1 MIFLNNK
8 LVKRKDAVV
17 SVFDHG
23 FLYGDGIYETF
34 RVYDGVVFM
43 LQEHLERLFESAE
56 LIGLDIQKSRAA
68 IKKALYATL
77 QANQL
82 EQATIRLTVSRG
94 EGPLGLDPALCSKP
108 TFVIMVNPF
117 KPYPAKFRRRGIALT
132 VAGTRRNYQG
142 ALDPRIKSLNFL
154 NNILAKRESIEK
166 GTNEAIMLNHRG
178 FLTEGTVSNL
188 FFTKNG
194 VLYTPSMK
202 TGILGGITR
211 KIIIGHAQ
219 ASGIQVKEGGY
230 GPEALMSA
238 DEVFI
243 SNTSMEVMPVRSV
256 DDHTMPSS
264 PGSMTKLLAAEYR
277 KFLRKYKRNHTL

>member
-8 LVKRKDAVV
+8 LVKRKDALV

-43 LQEHLERLFESAE
+43 LQEHLERLFESAS

-68 IKKALYATL
+68 IKKAVYETL
-77 QANQL
+77 QANKL
-82 EQATIRLTVSRG
+82 DEATIRLTVSRG
-94 EGPLGLDPALCSKP
+94 VGPLGLDPALCKKP

-117 KPYPAKFRRRGIALT
+117 KPYPSKFRRKGIALT
-132 VAGTRRNYQG
+132 VARTRRNYQG

-154 NNILAKRESIEK
+154 NNILAKRESIAR

-178 FLTEGTVSNL
+178 HLTEGTVSNL
-188 FFTKNG
+188 FFVRGG

-202 TGILGGITR
+202 TGILEGITR
-211 KIIIGHAQ
+211 KIIIGLAT
-219 ASGIQVKEGGY
+219 ASGIKVKEGGY
-230 GPEALMSA
+230 GPAALMSA

-256 DDHTMPSS
+256 DDHMVPVS
-264 PGSMTKLLAAEYR
+264 PGNMTKLLGADYR
-277 KFLRKYKRNHTL
+277 KFLRKYKRSHAL